1 MIAKLLSHLHCK
13 RWTVNMESDSD
24 DMMFLTQ
31 NSFRDSD
38 TDSEFDTNAHAVN
51 LLLDLSPKKKES
63 YKPVVSD
70 ISDAECEIKEI
81 YQPIVSDIS
90 DEDLLKAT
98 NAIEEL
104 ENLNKAS
111 TSTSRPTSRF
121 AKPVDDAEMAN
132 IGRRRL
138 VSCLIFN
145 SL

>member
-1 MIAKLLSHLHCK
+1 
-13 RWTVNMESDSD
+13 MESDSD

-38 TDSEFDTNAHAVN
+38 TDSD
-51 LLLDLSPKKKES
+51 S
-63 YKPVVSD
+63 
-70 ISDAECEIKEI
+70 ECEIKEI

-104 ENLNKAS
+104 ENLNKPS

-121 AKPVDDAEMAN
+121 AKPIDDAEMAD

-145 SL
+145 IL